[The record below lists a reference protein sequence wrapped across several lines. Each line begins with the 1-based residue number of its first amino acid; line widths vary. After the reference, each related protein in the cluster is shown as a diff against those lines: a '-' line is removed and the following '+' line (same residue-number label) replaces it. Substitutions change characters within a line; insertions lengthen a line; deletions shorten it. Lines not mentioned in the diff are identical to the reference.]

1 MSASSS
7 ALIDSAYTSLVS
19 RIRAYDPFMDQA
31 RLDAAFDFGR
41 DAHSAQKRAS
51 GEPYFT
57 HPLAVGLEL
66 ADMHLDVDT
75 IITALLHDTVEDC
88 DVSLADID
96 TRFGSTVAQLVD
108 GVTKLTRLET
118 QTKQANQAESFRKLV
133 MATSK
138 DVRVLLV
145 KLADRTH
152 NMSTIESFSRQDK
165 KERIARETLDI
176 YAPLAERLGITR
188 IQNALEDAAFKVID
202 PEMRESIL
210 TRVNFLADENDNLIP
225 RISADLQALVEDEN
239 IECQVT
245 GRRKSAYSIWRK
257 MQAKNASLQQLS
269 DIMAFRVIVPSTA
282 QCYQALGILH
292 GKFPMV
298 MGRMKDYIS
307 TPKRNG
313 YRSLHTG
320 VIGPMNRKIEIQIRT
335 PEMHDIAER
344 GVAAHW
350 DYKQQHDDQ
359 APVSSD
365 WVQELVQLL
374 EINTGADEFLEH
386 TKLEMFSDQVFC
398 FTPRGDLISLPRG
411 ATAVDFAYA
420 VHTEVGEHCV
430 GVTVN
435 GKSRQLATT
444 LENGDMV
451 QIDTNQDAKPQPEWE
466 HFVVTGR
473 AKAGIRR
480 FVRHEQQK
488 EFSRVGQALL
498 EKEYRFR
505 RVAFDVQK
513 IEDALSV
520 FGRSRVDEV
529 FEQIAAGERSAKDV
543 FEKVNPELAMV
554 TSKEEKASAETDS
567 EIPAIRRLNI
577 SSMAPGVAYH
587 LAKCCHPLPGD
598 QIVGI
603 ITTGRGLTVH
613 SKNCSTLAKFNDVPE
628 LWVEVDWNR
637 TGSRRFAGR
646 ITAIIFHEPGAL
658 AALCT
663 IIGQQA
669 GNISFIQLTER
680 STDFFT
686 FIVDIDVKDR
696 AHLQSI
702 MSVLRSNKYIESVN
716 ERTL

>member
-1 MSASSS
+1 
-7 ALIDSAYTSLVS
+7 
-19 RIRAYDPFMDQA
+19 
-31 RLDAAFDFGR
+31 
-41 DAHSAQKRAS
+41 
-51 GEPYFT
+51 
-57 HPLAVGLEL
+57 
-66 ADMHLDVDT
+66 
-75 IITALLHDTVEDC
+75 
-88 DVSLADID
+88 
-96 TRFGSTVAQLVD
+96 
-108 GVTKLTRLET
+108 
-118 QTKQANQAESFRKLV
+118 
-133 MATSK
+133 
-138 DVRVLLV
+138 
-145 KLADRTH
+145 
-152 NMSTIESFSRQDK
+152 
-165 KERIARETLDI
+165 
-176 YAPLAERLGITR
+176 
-188 IQNALEDAAFKVID
+188 
-202 PEMRESIL
+202 MRESIL

-430 GVTVN
+430 GVMVN

-702 MSVLRSNKYIESVN
+702 MSVLRSNKYVESVN